1 MNDDP
6 AVAAPAPAAMNDND
20 GVLDEVLRRRD
31 ETLVNRER
39 RGFRRTR
46 LQSQPKRG
54 HCGGAEQGSQHRAA
68 INSCHWRPP
77 STNSRTKPKG

>member
-46 LQSQPKRG
+46 LQCQPKRG
-54 HCGGAEQGSQHRAA
+54 HCGGA
-68 INSCHWRPP
+68 
-77 STNSRTKPKG
+77 

>member
-1 MNDDP
+1 MPTPVAAMAVPTPTSAMNDDA

-54 HCGGAEQGSQHRAA
+54 HCGGA
-68 INSCHWRPP
+68 
-77 STNSRTKPKG
+77 

>member
-6 AVAAPAPAAMNDND
+6 AVATPAPATMNDD
-20 GVLDEVLRRRD
+20 GGILHEILRRRV
-31 ETLVNRER
+31 EPPGNRER

-54 HCGGAEQGSQHRAA
+54 HCGGA
-68 INSCHWRPP
+68 
-77 STNSRTKPKG
+77 